1 MTVAI
6 DRLETIEHS
15 GFADLYNAAP
25 QVLAEK
31 HGIVHATIAGANCVS
46 VLGRQTEGGKKSPP
60 P

>member
-25 QVLAEK
+25 QALAEK
-31 HGIVHATIAGANCVS
+31 HGIVHATIAGMSCVS
-46 VLGRQTEGGKKSPP
+46 VLGRQTED
-60 P
+60 